1 MSLLRLASHSAIARH
16 VVARHVVASLMAAS
30 LGPANLVAPAAA
42 QNFDEKFSVCLAC
55 HGADGRSE
63 TADIPN
69 LAAQRSQYV
78 VIQLYMFR
86 QGLRKAVPMNDVAK
100 DLGDA
105 ELQRFA
111 DAIAKLP
118 AVPAATNAD
127 PARMQRGAALVNQHR
142 CNFCHNRDF
151 TGNESVPRLAGQRED
166 YLLKSLREY
175 KAGTRTEYQPVMAE
189 VVPPLKDA
197 DLAELA
203 YYIAH
208 FKP

>member
-1 MSLLRLASHSAIARH
+1 MNSLRLAPKSIISRAIVRF
-16 VVARHVVASLMAAS
+16 VATGAITTSLTATG
-30 LGPANLVAPAAA
+30 LLTRAAA
-42 QNFDEKFSVCLAC
+42 QGFDEKFSTCLAC
-55 HGADGRSE
+55 HGAVGRSE
-63 TADIPN
+63 TADVPS
-69 LAAQRSQYV
+69 LAAQQSQYV

-86 QGLRKAVPMNDVAK
+86 QGLRKAEPMNDMAK
-100 DLGDA
+100 DLSDA
-105 ELQRFA
+105 ELQQFA

-118 AVPAATNAD
+118 AAPAATNAD
-127 PARMQRGAALVNQHR
+127 PTRMQRGAALVSQHR
-142 CNFCHNRDF
+142 CNFCHNKDF
-151 TGNESVPRLAGQRED
+151 SGNDSVPRLAGQRED

-197 DLAELA
+197 DLVELA

>member
-1 MSLLRLASHSAIARH
+1 VNPFRLASKTTIARL
-16 VVARHVVASLMAAS
+16 VSAGAITTSLATV
-30 LGPANLVAPAAA
+30 GLVTLAAA
-42 QNFDEKFSVCLAC
+42 QSFDEKFSVCLAC
-55 HGADGRSE
+55 HGTNGRSE
-63 TADIPN
+63 TADVPSI
-69 LAAQRSQYV
+69 AAQQSQYV

-86 QGLRKAVPMNDVAK
+86 QGLRKADPMNDMAK
-100 DLGDA
+100 DLSDA
-105 ELQRFA
+105 ELQQFA

-118 AVPAATNAD
+118 ATPAASDAD

-142 CNFCHNRDF
+142 CNFCHNKDF
-151 TGNESVPRLAGQRED
+151 SGNESVPRLAGQRED

-197 DLAELA
+197 DLVELA